1 VPQLVVPIFP
11 LPDVTF
17 FPGTVLP
24 LHVFEARYRAMI
36 ADALGRDR
44 RLCVA
49 QLRPGY
55 EADYAGKP
63 PVYDVAGAGEIV
75 AATRLTT
82 GRYDIAIRGD
92 MRIRI
97 IRELPSDTLY
107 RLVMAE
113 SLEDA
118 APTTD
123 VSPAIERIRAACGR
137 LLEAL
142 GRPANLLD
150 AALGKDLPPGA
161 VADRIAS
168 AVLPSALVR
177 QELLETTDVSRRLER
192 VSGALDE
199 LVRDLKGPRG

>member
-1 VPQLVVPIFP
+1 MPQLVVPIFP
-11 LPDVTF
+11 LPEVTF
-17 FPGTVLP
+17 FPSTVLP
-24 LHVFEARYRAMI
+24 LHVFEARYRAMV

-44 RLCVA
+44 RLGIV

-55 EADYAGKP
+55 EPDYAAKP
-63 PVYDVAGAGEIV
+63 AVHDVAGAGEIV

-82 GRYDIAIRGD
+82 GRYDIAVRGD

-107 RLVMAE
+107 RLVRAE
-113 SLEDA
+113 SLEDV
-118 APTTD
+118 APSTD
-123 VSPAIERIRAACGR
+123 VSPIIERIRAACGR

-150 AALGKDLPPGA
+150 AALGHDLPPGA

-168 AVLPSALVR
+168 AVLPSVVVR
-177 QELLETTDVSRRLER
+177 QELLETVDVTRRLER
-192 VSGALDE
+192 VADALDE
-199 LVRDLKGPRG
+199 LVRDLKGPRR